1 MSQDNIDIN
10 VYKTIEEVTIDVQPN
25 LTVVNVNSISGGLP
39 VTKTSEL
46 INDGENGVDP
56 FITLE
61 DIPPIDISTLVPYT
75 GATQDVDLGENG
87 ISTGFVKFDTTPTDI
102 PELQGAMFWD
112 EDDNTVDVILNGYR
126 MKIGEDTF
134 YPVKNQS
141 GSTITKGTNVKF
153 AGTVGASGRLLILP
167 FLANGTD
174 PSYVYMGVTAED
186 IADGED
192 GKVLWFGRLR
202 GLNTNAF
209 NEGDILYASTTSA
222 GGFQTAIP
230 TGANNIVQVSAVI
243 TKSTTQGVIFIRPQI
258 EPVLFKPENVAN
270 KAINLTSPDD
280 VKYPTTLAVSTA
292 LSGKQ
297 DTLTNPVTG
306 TGANGQVS
314 FWNGANSQTGDN
326 GLFWDNTNK
335 RLGIGTNAP
344 DFKLKV
350 ESSVANYDGIIYKNT
365 NANGIAAISIS
376 GSASP
381 SVANDLSI
389 FVGSPSQSIRNTY
402 GFSGN
407 FADLTAATANGFGM
421 GTYNNAPFIIGTAN
435 TAGFRMFGSTRN
447 IVLQNGGT
455 FTDAGFRLDV
465 NGTARISGRITAT
478 GGLVWGNAPA
488 DSYLETGGAGTKA
501 LSINRRFISISN
513 GADNEL
519 TIDAGNGAGA
529 ITKIFV
535 AGGGGTQPICIN
547 GNGRETVFGLNTA
560 TPNASSLIRM
570 ESTTKGF
577 LPPRMTTVQKNA
589 IATPAA
595 GLVVYDTTDNKHYG
609 YDGTTWNAFY

>member
-25 LTVVNVNSISGGLP
+25 ITVVNVNSISGGLP

-46 INDGENGVDP
+46 INDGEDGVNP

-243 TKSTTQGVIFIRPQI
+243 TKSTNQGVIFIRPQI

-270 KAINLTSPDD
+270 KSINLTSPDD

-292 LSGKQ
+292 LSGKE
-297 DTLTNPVTG
+297 N
-306 TGANGQVS
+306 
-314 FWNGANSQTGDN
+314 
-326 GLFWDNTNK
+326 
-335 RLGIGTNAP
+335 
-344 DFKLKV
+344 
-350 ESSVANYDGIIYKNT
+350 
-365 NANGIAAISIS
+365 IAAATT
-376 GSASP
+376 GSEILFVTPQIYNSPASP
-381 SVANDLSI
+381 STANITNDLTGARIGVIQKIYHNHSVAPTVPGGWVLI
-389 FVGSPSQSIRNTY
+389 GGEYKLSELNIIYAEWVGSSRVEY
-402 GFSGN
+402 
-407 FADLTAATANGFGM
+407 
-421 GTYNNAPFIIGTAN
+421 
-435 TAGFRMFGSTRN
+435 
-447 IVLQNGGT
+447 
-455 FTDAGFRLDV
+455 
-465 NGTARISGRITAT
+465 
-478 GGLVWGNAPA
+478 W
-488 DSYLETGGAGTKA
+488 
-501 LSINRRFISISN
+501 
-513 GADNEL
+513 
-519 TIDAGNGAGA
+519 
-529 ITKIFV
+529 
-535 AGGGGTQPICIN
+535 
-547 GNGRETVFGLNTA
+547 
-560 TPNASSLIRM
+560 
-570 ESTTKGF
+570 
-577 LPPRMTTVQKNA
+577 
-589 IATPAA
+589 IAQEI
-595 GLVVYDTTDNKHYG
+595 
-609 YDGTTWNAFY
+609 